1 MNIKLNRQVESSKT
15 VKSSSAW
22 IECVFLSS
30 EYLYNQVGKILR
42 DSLEA
47 VGAKAMVVGHTPQL
61 SGVNWYIYLNP
72 FPTYHKSIKSYKL

>member
-1 MNIKLNRQVESSKT
+1 M
-15 VKSSSAW
+15 
-22 IECVFLSS
+22 FLSS

-61 SGVNWYIYLNP
+61 SGVN
-72 FPTYHKSIKSYKL
+72 